1 MFTPFLQHGALSVLG
16 IAELARLVNQCCIE
30 IHREGVKEEGAQ
42 VALFKQ
48 RLADWLAVPVWVQ
61 HRVAGD
67 RAVCSVFLSE
77 GEMHCATRRFCKPR
91 RESTAHVLVPR
102 HVEKA
107 PCSEERSTIGALMV
121 QPRAWSALLSRLD
134 EKCVAPYAVEDLAGI
149 DAAHGRLVWT
159 WDNGWIHPTALL
171 CAPLAD
177 VDAGQAG
184 AWPLCLPSAWGQLHS
199 HWHGELHLHE
209 GHVLVVCD
217 ESGQYGLIRLH
228 QLAHEPPRVVG
239 RWLQACAWAWLAEA
253 ASSGASAIEA
263 ARQVEPDARGEL
275 VCDLI
280 SPLDGRRINPPGV
293 KALLGTSH
301 YNGTDYS
308 DSLVVNEAGQG
319 SHARVLGRV
328 TRQGVLLC
336 GQAVHDG
343 MLEDVPWGLDDVRWL
358 EMGSAQEGM
367 IAVRS
372 PDNGLWGFIDR
383 RGAVA
388 IAPQFSDVWG
398 FNHGTAVVQPVGEAR
413 VGLIDKTG
421 QWVLPPLWRTLRRES
436 RRVIVAEDVAACWGA
451 LDAQGS
457 VIVPFQPYADWLK
470 HPDVCRR
477 LDGRQT
483 GHSWGSNE
491 ETEKRSAVIET
502 IAAIWKQGFREK
514 IRTAVEAALHKGGS
528 LAGLEGLFDDDT
540 SERDLREGGVWGLPV
555 TLLRSKTHGLLRPQA
570 GGSGR
575 IACYYPVGL
584 STFGLEVEAP
594 ISDLPS
600 CPEASVGI
608 PWRDLTVAPPKPD
621 EDVPS

>member
-1 MFTPFLQHGALSVLG
+1 MSAAFLQHGALSVLG
-16 IAELARLVNQCCIE
+16 IAELGRLVEQCRID
-30 IHREGVKEEGAQ
+30 IHRDGLKEEGAQ
-42 VALFKQ
+42 VELFKQ
-48 RLADWLAVPVWVQ
+48 RLTDWLAVPVWVQ
-61 HRVAGD
+61 HWIAGD
-67 RAVCSVFLSE
+67 RAFSTVFLSE
-77 GEMHCATRRFCKPR
+77 GEMHCATRRFCKPD
-91 RESTAHVLVPR
+91 REGTAHVLVPR

-107 PCSEERSTIGALMV
+107 PYSEERSTIGALMA
-121 QPRAWSALLSRLD
+121 QPQAWSALLSRLD
-134 EKCVAPYAVEDLAGI
+134 KKCVAPYADEDLAGI

-159 WDNGWIHPTALL
+159 WDNGWIHPIALL
-171 CAPLAD
+171 CAPRA
-177 VDAGQAG
+177 DAGQAD
-184 AWPLCLPSAWGQLHS
+184 AWPLCLPSAWGHLQS
-199 HWHGELHLHE
+199 CWHGNLHLHA

-217 ESGQYGLIRLH
+217 ESGRYGLVRLH
-228 QLAHEPPRVVG
+228 QIAPEPPRVIG
-239 RWLQACAWAWLAEA
+239 LWLQPCEWVWLAEA
-253 ASSGASAIEA
+253 ASSSASVIEA

-319 SHARVLGRV
+319 LYARVLGRV

-343 MLEDVPWGLDDVRWL
+343 MLEEVRWGLDDVRWL
-358 EMGSAQEGM
+358 EMGSEQGGM

-388 IAPQFSDVWG
+388 IAPQFGDVWG
-398 FNHGTAVVQPVGEAR
+398 FNHGTAVVQPAGEAR

-421 QWVLPPLWRTLRRES
+421 QWVLPPLWCTLRHES
-436 RRVIVAEDVAACWGA
+436 RRVIVAEDAAACWGA

-470 HPDVCRR
+470 HPDVCQR
-477 LDGRQT
+477 LEGHQI
-483 GHSWGSNE
+483 GHSWGSDGE
-491 ETEKRSAVIET
+491 AEKRSAVIDT
-502 IAAIWKQGFREK
+502 IAAVWKRGFREK
-514 IRTAVEAALHKGGS
+514 IRVAVEAALHKGGS
-528 LAGLEGLFDDDT
+528 LAGLEGMFDADT

-555 TLLRSKTHGLLRPQA
+555 TLLHSKTQGVLRPQA
-570 GGSGR
+570 GESGR

-594 ISDLPS
+594 ISGLPS

-608 PWRDLTVAPPKPD
+608 PWRDLAVALARPD
-621 EDVPS
+621 EDDPS